1 MQKRIDRNNK
11 KQAKTVQNVSVK
23 NATKTPQGKS
33 IRQRVKYECNKQ
45 LAEMIQ
51 QANILPKDFHFTFD
65 NLLENARLGVPLLS
79 KWYELFLSLP
89 KEITGFLVMSD
100 EILEYEK
107 NDAREFWI
115 YNDGYAQDKL
125 IDLNADNQISDE
137 EFNNI
142 INEGSDEIA
151 DFLIEYGYYGEDY
164 SYVKQV
170 KQKKKDSFS
179 ILSSD
184 EDDNETSHF
193 HELTKAL
200 TYIQALERLQSIRYF
215 LLAIIKLAEFTQQS
229 QIAKTESNY
238 QFQKHNEHF
247 AKLALQELTTKKLKD
262 KVLATSI
269 SINKNGEV
277 SFSVSEWANALIGVD
292 ITRIRICEVC
302 GKIFW
307 ANRKDAFACS
317 KKHSKVRQMRLLRNN
332 WKKSGDLYVKARKNK
347 SRGMEKK

>member
-33 IRQRVKYECNKQ
+33 IRQRVKYECNKR

-65 NLLENARLGVPLLS
+65 NLLENARPGVPLLY
-79 KWYELFLSLP
+79 KWYKLFLSLP
-89 KEITGFLVMSD
+89 KEITDYLIMSD

-115 YNDGYAQDKL
+115 NNDGYAQDKL
-125 IDLNADNQISDE
+125 LDLNTDNQISDE

-179 ILSSD
+179 IRSSD
-184 EDDNETSHF
+184 EDDNETSYV
-193 HELTKAL
+193 HELTKAFP
-200 TYIQALERLQSIRYF
+200 YIQALERLQSIRYF

-238 QFQKHNEHF
+238 QFQEDF

-277 SFSVSEWANALIGVD
+277 SFSVSEWANALTGVD

-332 WKKSGDLYVKARKNK
+332 WKKSGDLYIKARKNK